1 MMYQPPSLSGGMDS
15 PYSGPGGSSASQNSC
30 RMNSGIDQS
39 TWLSMLK
46 PTMLNQARPVARLTS
61 PAQPR

>member
-46 PTMLNQARPVARLTS
+46 PTMLNQASPVARLTI